1 MLRCG
6 AGRLELKRDLQ
17 GCFDDLS
24 LLGPEMPVAKD
35 PHVGKVNQVHVS
47 FPSVCR
53 RGRACVMLWTSC
65 WLLHA
70 SLRRA
75 CTSHNKLQVLDLHLL
90 YYNKMGL

>member
-35 PHVGKVNQVHVS
+35 PHVGKVNQVHGS
-47 FPSVCR
+47 FTSSCR
-53 RGRACVMLWTSC
+53 PR
-65 WLLHA
+65 
-70 SLRRA
+70 
-75 CTSHNKLQVLDLHLL
+75 
-90 YYNKMGL
+90 